1 MSTET
6 LENKHESQTFETT
19 TAAADFAECIADTI
33 REGLKDAP
41 KFFKREDMVYDE
53 DDLPSNVLAD
63 GAVETAAFE
72 NTSQVEEMPKTTKKV
87 IRINQEYSNVMDIDD
102 ERTKKNKK
110 SVDAG
115 RVGGPA
121 YGLDN
126 IELRNEV
133 VQEKRRAIRVESKE
147 DRDILSDAIQK
158 RLEQSVFGEAK
169 VQEGFHI
176 VNIMQECLKSED
188 ILAYMKNAG
197 CCTCERC
204 QADVLAA
211 TLSHLPAMY
220 VVMYKKSTSAR
231 ISFYHENYKMDILT
245 SIMRAIRDVKDHP
258 HHGNDRI
265 Q

>member
-6 LENKHESQTFETT
+6 LDNKQKKQAFDTT
-19 TAAADFAECIADTI
+19 VDALDFAESIADSI
-33 REGLKDAP
+33 RQGLKDAP
-41 KFFKREDMVYDE
+41 QVIDE
-53 DDLPSNVLAD
+53 AESEGLEAD
-63 GAVETAAFE
+63 FTGDGV
-72 NTSQVEEMPKTTKKV
+72 
-87 IRINQEYSNVMDIDD
+87 
-102 ERTKKNKK
+102 
-110 SVDAG
+110 SVDELQDSQTE
-115 RVGGPA
+115 RFNVQS

-133 VQEKRRAIRVESKE
+133 VQEKRRAIRVESTE
-147 DRDILSDAIQK
+147 DRDILSDAIQR

-169 VQEGFHI
+169 IHDGFHI
-176 VNIMQECLKSED
+176 VNVMQECLKSED
-188 ILAYMKNAG
+188 ILAYMKKAG

-231 ISFYHENYKMDILT
+231 ISFYHENYKMDILS
-245 SIMRAIRDVKDHP
+245 SIMRAIRDVNEHP
-258 HHGNDRI
+258 HHGHDRI

>member
-6 LENKHESQTFETT
+6 LDNKQQQQSFGTT
-19 TAAADFAECIADTI
+19 VEAVDFAESIADSI
-33 REGLKDAP
+33 RQGLKDAP
-41 KFFKREDMVYDE
+41 EVIGQDSDSIEPDITDDRAFVDE
-53 DDLPSNVLAD
+53 MLDAP
-63 GAVETAAFE
+63 VE
-72 NTSQVEEMPKTTKKV
+72 
-87 IRINQEYSNVMDIDD
+87 RIAIQS
-102 ERTKKNKK
+102 
-110 SVDAG
+110 
-115 RVGGPA
+115 

-133 VQEKRRAIRVESKE
+133 VQEKRRAIRVESTE
-147 DRDILSDAIQK
+147 DSDILSDAIQR

-169 VQEGFHI
+169 IQEGFHI
-176 VNIMQECLKSED
+176 VNVMQECLKSED
-188 ILAYMKNAG
+188 ILAYMKKAG

-231 ISFYHENYKMDILT
+231 ISFYHDNYKMDILS
-245 SIMRAIRDVKDHP
+245 SIMRAIRDVSEHP
-258 HHGNDRI
+258 HHGHDRI

>member
-6 LENKHESQTFETT
+6 LDNKQNSQFFETT
-19 TAAADFAECIADTI
+19 TAAADFAEGIADSI
-33 REGLKDAP
+33 RAGLKDAP
-41 KFFKREDMVYDE
+41 KFFQHEDMVYDE
-53 DDLPSNVLAD
+53 DDLPEVQMSGRTAESVAEEPVVNEVSHKVNKKRVIKIDAFSDTMDTDDEKKSNRINNQAD
-63 GAVETAAFE
+63 G
-72 NTSQVEEMPKTTKKV
+72 
-87 IRINQEYSNVMDIDD
+87 
-102 ERTKKNKK
+102 
-110 SVDAG
+110 G
-115 RVGGPA
+115 RLGGPS

-126 IELRNEV
+126 LELRNEV
-133 VQEKRRAIRVESKE
+133 VQEKRRAIRVESQE

-188 ILAYMKNAG
+188 ILAYMRKAG

-245 SIMRAIRDVKDHP
+245 SIMRAIRDVKEHP

>member
-6 LENKHESQTFETT
+6 LDNKQKQQSFDTT
-19 TAAADFAECIADTI
+19 VEAIDFAESIADSI
-33 REGLKDAP
+33 RQGLKDAP
-41 KFFKREDMVYDE
+41 KIIGQDSDSIEADITD
-53 DDLPSNVLAD
+53 D
-63 GAVETAAFE
+63 GAFVDEMLEAPVE
-72 NTSQVEEMPKTTKKV
+72 
-87 IRINQEYSNVMDIDD
+87 
-102 ERTKKNKK
+102 
-110 SVDAG
+110 
-115 RVGGPA
+115 RVPIQS

-133 VQEKRRAIRVESKE
+133 VQEKRRSIRVESTE
-147 DRDILSDAIQK
+147 DRDILSDAIQR

-169 VQEGFHI
+169 IQEGFHI
-176 VNIMQECLKSED
+176 VNVMQECLKSED
-188 ILAYMKNAG
+188 ILAYMKKAG

-231 ISFYHENYKMDILT
+231 ISFYHDNYKMDILS
-245 SIMRAIRDVKDHP
+245 SIMRAIRDVNEHP
-258 HHGNDRI
+258 HHGHDRI